1 MILASSMVLN
11 LFPLSPLSSDVEHV
25 KQDVFV
31 FKLDLGDR
39 RRLNSRVEDVL
50 KFEIGKTLL
59 G

>member
-1 MILASSMVLN
+1 MVLN